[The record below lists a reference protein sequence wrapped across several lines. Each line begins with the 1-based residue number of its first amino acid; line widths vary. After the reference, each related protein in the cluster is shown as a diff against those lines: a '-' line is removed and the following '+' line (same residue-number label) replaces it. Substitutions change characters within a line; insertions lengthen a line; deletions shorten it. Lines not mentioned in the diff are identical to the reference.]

1 MLYKLLELRVA
12 SKSAVCELWPKKTK
26 LTAAVVVVVVSVLVV
41 VVVVVADC
49 LLGKPVYESIMFG

>member
-12 SKSAVCELWPKKTK
+12 SKSAVCKLWTKKTR
-26 LTAAVVVVVVSVLVV
+26 LATAVVVVVSVLVV
-41 VVVVVADC
+41 VVIVVADC

>member
-26 LTAAVVVVVVSVLVV
+26 LTAAVVVSVV
-41 VVVVVADC
+41 VVGVVADC

>member
-12 SKSAVCELWPKKTK
+12 SKSAVCELWPKKTM
-26 LTAAVVVVVVSVLVV
+26 LTVAVVVVSVVV
-41 VVVVVADC
+41 VGVVADC